1 MAETTK
7 ACHEKVEAA
16 VRNFRK
22 KLRGRHTHLPSGE
35 AVAELKKHFTPS
47 TKEDIHHEED
57 ALDDG
62 DDCEK
67 AAQNS
72 QKELRRVFD
81 RFDKY
86 LEGIMSRTV
95 SQANEQ
101 ENEISFLRFL
111 LGATLSVLRA
121 EYRKQY
127 GVNRHERHNP
137 LLKTPYNDLLSTIRR
152 DLRHFFANTGSSA
165 LLAQDSQVN
174 QVIDAFEFGCRLLE
188 SQRGPS
194 RNIANL
200 IPFNNRTFLSLLRNH
215 RYEGAEEYITKELT
229 RELMER
235 SGQANSQRL
244 SKDSESISPVN
255 LVAANLNYRL
265 KYVM

>member
-1 MAETTK
+1 MAETTE
-7 ACHEKVEAA
+7 CHAKVEAA

-22 KLRGRHTHLPSGE
+22 KLRGGRHAHSPSGE

-47 TKEDIHHEED
+47 TEDMHHEED

-67 AAQNS
+67 AAQSS

-81 RFDKY
+81 RFEKY
-86 LEGIMSRTV
+86 LEGVMSRTV

-101 ENEISFLRFL
+101 ENEICFLRFQ

-121 EYRKQY
+121 EYSKQY

-137 LLKTPYNDLLSTIRR
+137 LRVTPYNDLLSTIRR
-152 DLRHFFANTGSSA
+152 VTRRFFAKTGSSA
-165 LLAQDSQVN
+165 LLAQDAQVD

-188 SQRGPS
+188 SQRGPP

-200 IPFNNRTFLSLLRNH
+200 IPFNSMSLNPLPCS
-215 RYEGAEEYITKELT
+215 GLT
-229 RELMER
+229 
-235 SGQANSQRL
+235 
-244 SKDSESISPVN
+244 
-255 LVAANLNYRL
+255 
-265 KYVM
+265 